1 MGNMEQQLPDWVLEH
16 KTKGIAIEKRGNSY
30 YASKVTSVWD
40 PSKGRSQKK
49 TVEYLGKV
57 TPDGIIPPRH
67 KRELQIG
74 GILEAGH
81 FAFLERFIKNI
92 SGPLVEMFPDDW
104 ESILSAACIRL
115 CYQEPFSRMKI
126 RHDTSLS
133 KRFWPTAA
141 LSKNS
146 LTQLLPRIGR
156 QWIAQRDFFSRLS
169 QDEKHMAIDLSHIF
183 SNSQNIQWLEVSH
196 NPEEIWR
203 PQFEILLMWGT
214 TTQRPGFLK
223 LLPGATH
230 SAKSLANAIW
240 ESRLQDIVAIMD
252 KGFYSQSNIECLED
266 AEIQYAIALKR
277 DLPIVKQAP
286 QPKYKQ
292 YFHFKKHAQWWR
304 TTELGGGRVIYH
316 YLDKTLADNEESAYL
331 ARVEEGKA
339 TKTQYNKLK
348 KRFGTL
354 SIITDTGLSAKEVY
368 VLYKERRDVEYAFE
382 AFKKTL
388 EADVTWM
395 RSRESLQGYLFIQF
409 IALHL
414 YSQVLDHLKRKD
426 LLERYSVQDILTYL
440 SKVCIVEVNE
450 KDRLGE
456 VSRQT
461 QKVIDLLEIPITER
475 LGL

>member
-1 MGNMEQQLPDWVLEH
+1 MSLKFPDWVLKY
-16 KTKGIAIEKRGNSY
+16 KTKGIAIEKRGSSY

-67 KRELQIG
+67 KRELQVG

-81 FAFLERFIKNI
+81 FTFLERFIKNI

-156 QWIAQRDFFSRLS
+156 QWITQRDFFSQLS

-183 SNSQNIQWLEVSH
+183 SDSQNIQWLEVSH
-196 NPEEIWR
+196 NSEEIWR
-203 PQFEILLMWGT
+203 PQFEIVLMWGT
-214 TTQRPGFLK
+214 TTHRPGFLK

-230 SAKSLANAIW
+230 SAKSLVNAIW
-240 ESRLQDIVAIMD
+240 ESGIQDVVAIMD
-252 KGFYSQSNIECLED
+252 KGFYSPTNIECLED
-266 AEIQYAIALKR
+266 AEIQYAMALRR

-286 QPKYKQ
+286 LSKYKQ
-292 YFHFKKHAQWWR
+292 YFHYKKHAQWWR
-304 TTELGGGRVIYH
+304 ATEIGDGRVIYH
-316 YLDKTLADNEESAYL
+316 FLDKTLADNEESAYL
-331 ARVEEGKA
+331 ARVDEGKA

-354 SIITDTGLSAKEVY
+354 SIITDTGLSAKDVY
-368 VLYKERRDVEYAFE
+368 GMYKERRDVEYAFE

-395 RSRESLQGYLFIQF
+395 RSRESLQGYLFIHF
-409 IALHL
+409 VALHL
-414 YSQVLDHLKRKD
+414 YSQVLDHLKRKA

-440 SKVCIVEVNE
+440 SKVCIVEVNGM
-450 KDRLGE
+450 DRLGQ

-461 QKVIDLLEIPITER
+461 QKVIDLLEIPITEK

>member
-1 MGNMEQQLPDWVLEH
+1 MSLKFPDWVLKY
-16 KTKGIAIEKRGNSY
+16 KTKGIAIEKRGSSY

-74 GILEAGH
+74 GIFEAGH

-156 QWIAQRDFFSRLS
+156 QWITQRDFFSQLS

-183 SNSQNIQWLEVSH
+183 SDSQNIQWLEVSH
-196 NPEEIWR
+196 NSEEIWR

-214 TTQRPGFLK
+214 TTHRPGFLK

-230 SAKSLANAIW
+230 SAKSLVNAIW
-240 ESRLQDIVAIMD
+240 ESGLQDVVAIID
-252 KGFYSQSNIECLED
+252 KGFYSPTNIECLEE
-266 AEIQYAIALKR
+266 AEIQYAMALRR
-277 DLPIVKQAP
+277 DLPIIKQAP
-286 QPKYKQ
+286 QSKYKQ
-292 YFHFKKHAQWWR
+292 YFHYKKHAQWWR
-304 TTELGGGRVIYH
+304 VTEIGDGRVIYH
-316 YLDKTLADNEESAYL
+316 FLDKTLADNEESVYL
-331 ARVEEGKA
+331 ARVDEGKA

-354 SIITDTGLSAKEVY
+354 SIITDTGLSAKDVY
-368 VLYKERRDVEYAFE
+368 GMYKERRDIEYAFE

-395 RSRESLQGYLFIQF
+395 RSRESLQGYLFIHF
-409 IALHL
+409 VALHL

-440 SKVCIVEVNE
+440 SKVCIVEVNGV
-450 KDRLGE
+450 DRLGE

>member
-1 MGNMEQQLPDWVLEH
+1 MSLKFPDWVLKY
-16 KTKGIAIEKRGNSY
+16 KTKGIAIEKRGSSY

-92 SGPLVEMFPDDW
+92 SGLLVEMFPGDW

-156 QWIAQRDFFSRLS
+156 QWITQRDFFSQLS

-183 SNSQNIQWLEVSH
+183 SDSQNIQWLEVSH
-196 NPEEIWR
+196 NSEEIWR

-214 TTQRPGFLK
+214 TTHRPGFLK

-230 SAKSLANAIW
+230 SAKSLVNAIW
-240 ESRLQDIVAIMD
+240 ESGIQDVVAIMD
-252 KGFYSQSNIECLED
+252 KGFYSPTNIECLED
-266 AEIQYAIALKR
+266 AEIQYAMALRR

-286 QPKYKQ
+286 HSKYKQ
-292 YFHFKKHAQWWR
+292 YFHYKKHAQWWR
-304 TTELGGGRVIYH
+304 ATEIGDGRVIYH
-316 YLDKTLADNEESAYL
+316 FLDKTLADNEESAYL
-331 ARVEEGKA
+331 ARVDEGKA

-354 SIITDTGLSAKEVY
+354 SIITDTGLPAKDVY
-368 VLYKERRDVEYAFE
+368 GMYKERRDIEYAFE

-395 RSRESLQGYLFIQF
+395 RSRESLQGYLFIHF

-440 SKVCIVEVNE
+440 SKVCIVEVNG

>member
-1 MGNMEQQLPDWVLEH
+1 MTQKLPDWVLEH

-30 YASKVTSVWD
+30 YASKVTSVWN
-40 PSKGRSQKK
+40 PSKGRAQKK
-49 TVEYLGKV
+49 TLEYLGKV

-92 SGPLVEMFPDDW
+92 SGPLVELFPDDW

-156 QWIAQRDFFSRLS
+156 QWNTQRDFFSQLS

-214 TTQRPGFLK
+214 TTHQPGFLK

-230 SAKSLANAIW
+230 SAKSLSNAIW
-240 ESRLQDIVAIMD
+240 ESGIQDVVAIMD
-252 KGFYSQSNIECLED
+252 KGFYSQDNIECLED

-277 DLPIVKQAP
+277 DLSIVKHATVL
-286 QPKYKQ
+286 KYKQ
-292 YFHFKKHAQWWR
+292 YFHYKKHVQWWR
-304 TTELGGGRVIYH
+304 STELGDGRMIYH
-316 YLDKTLADNEESAYL
+316 FLDKTLADNEESSYL

-339 TKTQYNKLK
+339 TKAQYNKLK

-368 VLYKERRDVEYAFE
+368 ALYKQRRHVEYAFE

-395 RSRESLQGYLFIQF
+395 RSRESLQGYLFINF
-409 IALHL
+409 VALHL
-414 YSQVLDHLKRKD
+414 YSQVLDHLKRRD

-440 SKVCIVEVNE
+440 SKVCIVEVNG

>member
-1 MGNMEQQLPDWVLEH
+1 MSLKFPDWVL
-16 KTKGIAIEKRGNSY
+16 KYKKKGIAIEKRGSSY

-92 SGPLVEMFPDDW
+92 SGLLVEMFPGDW

-156 QWIAQRDFFSRLS
+156 QWITQRDFFSQLS

-183 SNSQNIQWLEVSH
+183 SDSQNIQWLEVSH
-196 NPEEIWR
+196 NSEEIWR

-214 TTQRPGFLK
+214 TTHRPGFLK

-230 SAKSLANAIW
+230 SAKSLVNAIW
-240 ESRLQDIVAIMD
+240 ESGIQDVVAIMD
-252 KGFYSQSNIECLED
+252 KGFYSPTNIECLED
-266 AEIQYAIALKR
+266 AEIQYAMALRR

-286 QPKYKQ
+286 HSKYKQ
-292 YFHFKKHAQWWR
+292 YFHYKKHAQWWR
-304 TTELGGGRVIYH
+304 ATEIGDGRVIYH
-316 YLDKTLADNEESAYL
+316 FLDKTLADNEESAYL
-331 ARVEEGKA
+331 ARVDEGKA

-354 SIITDTGLSAKEVY
+354 SIITDTGLPAKDVY
-368 VLYKERRDVEYAFE
+368 GMYKERRDIEYAFE

-395 RSRESLQGYLFIQF
+395 RSRESLQGYLFIHF
-409 IALHL
+409 VALHL

-440 SKVCIVEVNE
+440 SKVCIVEVNG

>member
-1 MGNMEQQLPDWVLEH
+1 MSLKFPDWVLKY
-16 KTKGIAIEKRGNSY
+16 KTKGIAIEKRGSSY

-81 FAFLERFIKNI
+81 FTFLERFIKNI

-156 QWIAQRDFFSRLS
+156 QWITQRDFFSQLS

-183 SNSQNIQWLEVSH
+183 SDSQNIQWLEVSH
-196 NPEEIWR
+196 NSEEIWR

-214 TTQRPGFLK
+214 TTHRPGFLK

-230 SAKSLANAIW
+230 SAKSLVNAIW
-240 ESRLQDIVAIMD
+240 ESGIQDVVAIMD
-252 KGFYSQSNIECLED
+252 KGFYSPTNIECLED
-266 AEIQYAIALKR
+266 AEIQYAMALKR

-286 QPKYKQ
+286 QSKYKQ
-292 YFHFKKHAQWWR
+292 YFHYKKHAQWWR
-304 TTELGGGRVIYH
+304 ATEIGDGHVIYH
-316 YLDKTLADNEESAYL
+316 FLDKTLADNEESAYL
-331 ARVEEGKA
+331 ARVDEGKA

-354 SIITDTGLSAKEVY
+354 SIITDTGLSAKDVY
-368 VLYKERRDVEYAFE
+368 GMYKERRDIEYAFE

-395 RSRESLQGYLFIQF
+395 RSRESLQGYLFIHF
-409 IALHL
+409 VALHL

-440 SKVCIVEVNE
+440 SKVCIVEVNGV
-450 KDRLGE
+450 DRLGE

>member
-1 MGNMEQQLPDWVLEH
+1 MSLKFPDWVLKY

-40 PSKGRSQKK
+40 PLKGRAQKK
-49 TVEYLGKV
+49 TVEYLGIV

-146 LTQLLPRIGR
+146 LTQFLPRIGR
-156 QWIAQRDFFSRLS
+156 QWIAQRDFFSQLS

-183 SNSQNIQWLEVSH
+183 SNSQNIQWLEVCH
-196 NPEEIWR
+196 NPDEIWR
-203 PQFEILLMWGT
+203 SQFEILLIWGT
-214 TTQRPGFLK
+214 TTHRPGFLK

-230 SAKSLANAIW
+230 SAKSLSNAIW
-240 ESRLQDIVAIMD
+240 ESGIQNVVAIMD
-252 KGFYSQSNIECLED
+252 KGFYSQANVECLED

-277 DLPIVKQAP
+277 DLSIVKHATAL
-286 QPKYKQ
+286 KYKQ
-292 YFHFKKHAQWWR
+292 YFHYNKHAQWWR
-304 TTELGGGRVIYH
+304 VTEIGDGRIVYH
-316 YLDKTLADNEESAYL
+316 FLDKSLADNEESAYL
-331 ARVEEGKA
+331 GRVEEGKA
-339 TKTQYNKLK
+339 TKTPYNKLK

-354 SIITDTGLSAKEVY
+354 SIITDTVLSAKEVY
-368 VLYKERRDVEYAFE
+368 ALYKERRHIEYAFE

-395 RSRESLQGYLFIQF
+395 RSRESLQGYLFINF

-414 YSQVLDHLKRKD
+414 YSQVLDHLKCKD
-426 LLERYSVQDILTYL
+426 LLERYSVQDVLTYL
-440 SKVCIVEVNE
+440 SKVCIVEVNGV
-450 KDRLGE
+450 DRLGE
-456 VSRQT
+456 VSKQT
-461 QKVIDLLEIPITER
+461 QKVIDLLEIPIIER

>member
-1 MGNMEQQLPDWVLEH
+1 MTQKLPDWVLKY

-40 PSKGRSQKK
+40 SSKGRAQKK
-49 TVEYLGKV
+49 TVEYLGKI

-81 FAFLERFIKNI
+81 FTFLERFIKNI
-92 SGPLVEMFPDDW
+92 SGPLVELFPDDW

-156 QWIAQRDFFSRLS
+156 QWNAQRDFFKQLS
-169 QDEKHMAIDLSHIF
+169 QDERHMAIDISHIF
-183 SNSQNIQWLEVSH
+183 SDSQNIQWLEVSH

-214 TTQRPGFLK
+214 TTHQPGFLK

-230 SAKSLANAIW
+230 SAKSLSNAIW
-240 ESRLQDIVAIMD
+240 ESGIQDVVAIMD
-252 KGFYSQSNIECLED
+252 KGFYSLSNIECLED
-266 AEIQYAIALKR
+266 AKIQYAIALKR

-286 QPKYKQ
+286 QSKYRQ
-292 YFHFKKHAQWWR
+292 YFHYKKHVQWWR
-304 TTELGGGRVIYH
+304 STELGDGRIIYH
-316 YLDKTLADNEESAYL
+316 FLDKTLADNEESTYL

-339 TKTQYNKLK
+339 TKAQYNKLK
-348 KRFGTL
+348 KSFGTL

-368 VLYKERRDVEYAFE
+368 ALYKQRRHVEYAFE

-395 RSRESLQGYLFIQF
+395 RSRESLQGYLFINF
-409 IALHL
+409 VALHL
-414 YSQVLDHLKRKD
+414 YSQVLDHLKRRD

-440 SKVCIVEVNE
+440 SKVCIVEVNG

-456 VSRQT
+456 VSKQT
-461 QKVIDLLEIPITER
+461 HKVIDLLEIPITER

>member
-1 MGNMEQQLPDWVLEH
+1 MAAKLPDWVLQH
-16 KTKGIAIEKRGNSY
+16 KKKGIEIEQKGNSY
-30 YASKVTSVWD
+30 YARRIGSVWE

-49 TVEYLGKV
+49 TLEYLGKV
-57 TPDGIIPPRH
+57 TPDGIIPSIR
-67 KRELQIG
+67 KRKVKIG

-81 FAFLERFIKNI
+81 LAFLERFIKNI
-92 SGPLVEMFPDDW
+92 SGPLVEIFPDDW

-146 LTQLLPRIGR
+146 ITQLLPRLGR
-156 QWIAQRDFFSRLS
+156 QWAAQRDFFSQLS

-196 NPEEIWR
+196 NPEEIWK

-214 TTQRPGFLK
+214 TTHRPGFLK

-240 ESRLQDIVAIMD
+240 ESNLQDVVAIMD
-252 KGFYSQSNIECLED
+252 KGFYSQANVECLED

-277 DLPIVKQAP
+277 DLPIVKQAS
-286 QPKYKQ
+286 QSKYKQ

-304 TTELGGGRVIYH
+304 VTELGDGRVIYH
-316 YLDKTLADNEESAYL
+316 YLDKTLADNEESTYL
-331 ARVEEGKA
+331 ALVEEGKA
-339 TKTQYNKLK
+339 TKTKYNKLK

-354 SIITDTGLSAKEVY
+354 SIITDTGMSAKEVY
-368 VLYKERRDVEYAFE
+368 MLYKERRDVEYAFE

-426 LLERYSVQDILTYL
+426 LLKRYSVQDILTYL
-440 SKVCIVEVNE
+440 SKVCIVEVNGE
-450 KDRLGE
+450 DRLGE

-461 QKVIDLLEIPITER
+461 QKVIDLLDIPITER

>member
-1 MGNMEQQLPDWVLEH
+1 MTQKLPDWVLKY

-40 PSKGRSQKK
+40 SSKGRAQKK

-92 SGPLVEMFPDDW
+92 SGPLVEQFPDDW
-104 ESILSAACIRL
+104 ESVLSAACIRL
-115 CYQEPFSRMKI
+115 CYQEPLSRMKI

-133 KRFWPTAA
+133 KRLWPTAA

-156 QWIAQRDFFSRLS
+156 QWNAQRDFFSQLS

-183 SNSQNIQWLEVSH
+183 SHSQNIQWLEVSH

-214 TTQRPGFLK
+214 TTHQPGFLK

-230 SAKSLANAIW
+230 SAKSLSNAIW
-240 ESRLQDIVAIMD
+240 ESGIQDVVAIMD
-252 KGFYSQSNIECLED
+252 KGFYSQANIECLED

-277 DLPIVKQAP
+277 DLPIVKHATIS
-286 QPKYKQ
+286 KYKQ
-292 YFHFKKHAQWWR
+292 YFHYKKHVQWWR
-304 TTELGGGRVIYH
+304 STEFGDGRMIYH
-316 YLDKTLADNEESAYL
+316 FLDKTLADNEESTYL

-339 TKTQYNKLK
+339 TKAQYNKLK

-368 VLYKERRDVEYAFE
+368 ALYKQRRHVEYAFE

-395 RSRESLQGYLFIQF
+395 RSRESLQGYLFINF

-414 YSQVLDHLKRKD
+414 YSQVLDHLKRRD

-440 SKVCIVEVNE
+440 SKVCIVEVNG

-461 QKVIDLLEIPITER
+461 RKVIDLLEIPITER